1 MCLGDMSA
9 GWGMVM
15 VGSLETLDRDDCS
28 TTVRLEQAEEGWTLM
43 LGKEEVESILNQ
55 LKQEWGSD
63 PNWEQLLRDV
73 YVGIARA
80 DGGVALG
87 NLDPRVISLIQ
98 QHQKQ
103 SV

>member
-1 MCLGDMSA
+1 MF
-9 GWGMVM
+9 
-15 VGSLETLDRDDCS
+15 
-28 TTVRLEQAEEGWTLM
+28 
-43 LGKEEVESILNQ
+43 GKEEVESILKQ

-63 PNWEQLLRDV
+63 PDWEQLLRDV

-87 NLDPRVISLIQ
+87 DLDSRVISLIEQ
-98 QHQKQ
+98 QQKQ

>member
-1 MCLGDMSA
+1 MF
-9 GWGMVM
+9 
-15 VGSLETLDRDDCS
+15 
-28 TTVRLEQAEEGWTLM
+28 
-43 LGKEEVESILNQ
+43 GKEEVESILSQ

-80 DGGVALG
+80 DSGVALG
-87 NLDPRVISLIQ
+87 GLDSRVISLIER
-98 QHQKQ
+98 HQKQ

>member
-1 MCLGDMSA
+1 MF
-9 GWGMVM
+9 
-15 VGSLETLDRDDCS
+15 
-28 TTVRLEQAEEGWTLM
+28 
-43 LGKEEVESILNQ
+43 GKEEVESILNQ

-63 PNWEQLLRDV
+63 PSWEQLLRDV

-80 DGGVALG
+80 DSGVALG
-87 NLDPRVISLIQ
+87 SLDPRVISLIE